1 MVSGLDNNVHTRVFE
16 FRNSSCNYVLRMAMV
31 AVQVV
36 ILLLECYS
44 DGGAPLVSLYLENE
58 IFKERNGMLRMAV
71 RD

>member
-1 MVSGLDNNVHTRVFE
+1 
-16 FRNSSCNYVLRMAMV
+16 MV

-44 DGGAPLVSLYLENE
+44 DGGAPHVSLYLENE

-71 RD
+71 RDSFKEREAGGSLLLRKRAGTTNY